1 MIYTLLLLAF
11 FIYSFVLFFI
21 DSFWIL
27 GSILLINL
35 LLIIWQSDLKKYLK
49 SLKGIVP
56 FILFIFVCSI
66 LFSSLTDSLL
76 VSLRLLIAL
85 HTTILISKILSTDR
99 ITLAFYYLFYPL
111 KLFKI
116 NTRDLSLSITITF
129 TFLPILIDEAKDI
142 KLALQS
148 KGFDFNFKN
157 ILTKPQVYI
166 ITFLNNLFNRIEEL
180 EKALMAKAFS

>member
-1 MIYTLLLLAF
+1 MIYTILLLLF

-21 DSFWIL
+21 NSFWLLSI
-27 GSILLINL
+27 ILLSNL
-35 LLIIWQSDLKKYLK
+35 FFIVLQGNLKKYLK
-49 SLKGIVP
+49 TLKGMLP
-56 FILFIFVCSI
+56 FILFIFLCSL
-66 LFSSLTDSLL
+66 LFSSLIDSLL
-76 VSLRLLIAL
+76 VSYRLLIAL
-85 HTTILISKILSTDR
+85 HTTVLISKILTTDK

-116 NTRDLSLSITITF
+116 NIRDLSLSITITL
-129 TFLPILIDEAKDI
+129 TFLPILMDEAKDI

-157 ILTKPQVYI
+157 AITKPQVYI
-166 ITFLNNLFNRIEEL
+166 LTFINSLFNRIQEL